1 MKTYYVFRQVE
12 SGIVATRRLKEL
24 VSIVKSDLR
33 VFDVTIM
40 RIKSTTKLLG
50 LAWLADDDNQ
60 LHMFLPKCCLHQ
72 F

>member
-1 MKTYYVFRQVE
+1 MSTYSVFRQVE
-12 SGIVATRRLKEL
+12 SVIVATRRLKEL

-40 RIKSTTKLLG
+40 RIKSTSKLLG

-60 LHMFLPKCCLHQ
+60 LYMFLPKCCLHR